1 MEVGTLVNNAVQ
13 SIIKGWLIA
22 GGSLVEDKVFEDRL
36 KICEACPR
44 KGEVNITFGIT
55 SATVPGCLECG
66 CPFKTKLRANTY
78 INIEGKK
85 TKSACPLGK
94 W

>member
-1 MEVGTLVNNAVQ
+1 MAAGNLLNTAIQ
-13 SIIKGWLIA
+13 GIIKAWIVA
-22 GGSLVEDKVFEDRL
+22 GGSLVEDSVFEKRL
-36 KICEACPR
+36 NICNSCPR
-44 KGEVNITFGIT
+44 KGEVNLTFGLI

-66 CPFKTKLRANTY
+66 CPFRTKLRANVY